1 MNSPNVPPTPRPVVG
16 PVVGVV
22 GAGQLARMTQQ
33 AAIALGVELRV
44 LANSRDESAARVI
57 VDTRIG
63 DYRDLSDLRD
73 FAKGCDAVTFDH
85 EHVPT
90 THIQALLDDG
100 VAVHPGADALVHAQD
115 KAVMRE
121 RLTEIGAP
129 CPAWTRVSDLSD
141 VEAFGE
147 EHGWPVVLK
156 AVRGGY
162 DGRGVWVC
170 ASADEAREVV
180 DSGVPL
186 LAEAFVPFEREL
198 AVLVARSPH
207 GQGVSYPVVETVQK
221 DGICVEVIAPAPDLD
236 PENAA
241 AAQRIALRIAQQ
253 LGVTG
258 LLAVEMFATK
268 SGMVVN
274 ELAMRPH
281 NSGHWT
287 IEGARTSQF
296 EQHLRAVLD
305 LPLGSPSPTAPV
317 VVMVNLLGGPD
328 PDIFSRYEHVMANDP
343 GVKIHFYGKDVR
355 PGRKIGHVTAL
366 GTDLDEVRA
375 RAWHAAD
382 CLRGPNDV

>member
-1 MNSPNVPPTPRPVVG
+1 MNSSNVPPSAPVTAPVVG
-16 PVVGVV
+16 MV

-33 AAIALGVELRV
+33 AAIALGIDLRV
-44 LANSRDESAARVI
+44 LANTRDESAAKVI
-57 VDTRIG
+57 VDTRLG
-63 DYRDLSDLRD
+63 DYRDLADLRE

-90 THIQALLDDG
+90 EHIRALTADG
-100 VAVHPGADALVHAQD
+100 HAVHPGADALVHAQD

-129 CPAWTRVSDLSD
+129 CPAWARVEDLAG
-141 VEAFGE
+141 VETFAE

-170 ASADEAREVV
+170 ETPDEAREVLGT
-180 DSGVPL
+180 GVAL
-186 LAEAFVPFEREL
+186 LAEAFVPFEREV
-198 AVLVARSPH
+198 AVLVARSAH

-221 DGICVEVIAPAPDLD
+221 DGICVEVIAPAPGLG
-236 PENAA
+236 EEQAA
-241 AAQRIALRIAQQ
+241 DAQRVALTIARD

-258 LLAVEMFATK
+258 LLAVEMFVTK
-268 SGMVVN
+268 SGLVVN

-296 EQHLRAVLD
+296 EQHLRAVLN
-305 LPLGSPSPTAPV
+305 LPLGSPSMTAPV
-317 VVMVNLLGGPD
+317 VVMANLLGGPD
-328 PDIFSRYEHVMANDP
+328 PDVYSRYEHVMANDP
-343 GVKIHFYGKDVR
+343 GIKIHFYGKDVR

-375 RAWHAAD
+375 RAHHAVT
-382 CLRGPNDV
+382 CLRGPVDA

>member
-1 MNSPNVPPTPRPVVG
+1 M
-16 PVVGVV
+16 V

-57 VDTRIG
+57 VDTRVG
-63 DYRDLSDLRD
+63 DYRDLADLRD

-90 THIQALLDDG
+90 EHIRALTADG

-115 KAVMRE
+115 KVVMRE
-121 RLTEIGAP
+121 RLTAIGAP
-129 CPAWTRVSDLSD
+129 CPAWAKISGEAD
-141 VEAFGE
+141 VDAFAE

-170 ASADEAREVV
+170 SSIEEARETLGH
-180 DSGVPL
+180 GVPVY
-186 LAEAFVPFEREL
+186 AEAFVPFEREL

-221 DGICVEVIAPAPDLD
+221 DGICVEVIAPAPNLSD
-236 PENAA
+236 EEAA
-241 AAQRIALRIAQQ
+241 AAQHIALKIARE

-268 SGMVVN
+268 AGLIVN

-296 EQHLRAVLD
+296 EQHLRAVLN
-305 LPLGSPSPTAPV
+305 LPLGSPSLTAPV
-317 VVMVNLLGGPD
+317 VVMANLLGGPD
-328 PDIFSRYEHVMANDP
+328 PDVFSRYEHVLANDP
-343 GVKIHFYGKDVR
+343 GIKIHFYGKEVR

-382 CLRGPNDV
+382 CLRGPADV

>member
-1 MNSPNVPPTPRPVVG
+1 MNSSNVPPSGPVTAPVVG
-16 PVVGVV
+16 MV

-33 AAIALGVELRV
+33 AAIALGIDLRV
-44 LANSRDESAARVI
+44 LANTRDESAAKVI
-57 VDTRIG
+57 VDTRLG
-63 DYRDLSDLRD
+63 DYRDLADLRE

-90 THIQALLDDG
+90 EHIRALTADG
-100 VAVHPGADALVHAQD
+100 HAVHPGADALVHAQD

-129 CPAWTRVSDLSD
+129 CPAWARVEDLAG
-141 VEAFGE
+141 VETFAE

-170 ASADEAREVV
+170 ETPDEAREVLGT
-180 DSGVPL
+180 GVAL
-186 LAEAFVPFEREL
+186 LAEAFVPFEREV
-198 AVLVARSPH
+198 AVLVARSAH

-221 DGICVEVIAPAPDLD
+221 DGICVEVIAPAPGLG
-236 PENAA
+236 EEAA
-241 AAQRIALRIAQQ
+241 ADAQRVALTIARD

-258 LLAVEMFATK
+258 LLAVEMFVTK
-268 SGMVVN
+268 SGLVVN

-296 EQHLRAVLD
+296 EQHLRAVLN
-305 LPLGSPSPTAPV
+305 LPLGSPSMTAPV
-317 VVMVNLLGGPD
+317 VVMANLLGGPD
-328 PDIFSRYEHVMANDP
+328 PDVYSRYEHVMANDP
-343 GVKIHFYGKDVR
+343 GIKIHFYGKDVR

-375 RAWHAAD
+375 RAHHAVT
-382 CLRGPNDV
+382 CLRGPVDA

>member
-1 MNSPNVPPTPRPVVG
+1 MNSPNVPHSPG
-16 PVVGVV
+16 PVVGLV

-57 VDTRIG
+57 VDTRVG
-63 DYRDLSDLRD
+63 DYRDLADLRD

-90 THIQALLDDG
+90 EHIQALIDDG
-100 VAVHPGADALVHAQD
+100 LAVHPGAEALVHAQD
-115 KAVMRE
+115 KAVMRQ

-129 CPAWTRVSDLSD
+129 CPAWTPVSGLAD

-221 DGICVEVIAPAPDLD
+221 DGICVEVIAPAPGLAAED
-236 PENAA
+236 AA

-268 SGMVVN
+268 SGLVVN

-305 LPLGSPSPTAPV
+305 LPLGSPSLTAPV

-328 PDIFSRYEHVMANDP
+328 PDVFARYEHVMANDP
-343 GVKIHFYGKDVR
+343 GIKIHFYGKDVR

-382 CLRGPNDV
+382 CLRGPIDVV